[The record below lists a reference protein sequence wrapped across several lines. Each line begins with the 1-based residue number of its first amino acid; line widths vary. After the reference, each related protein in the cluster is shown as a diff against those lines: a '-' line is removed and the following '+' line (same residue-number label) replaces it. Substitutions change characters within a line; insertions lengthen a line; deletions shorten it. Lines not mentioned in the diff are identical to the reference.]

1 MNSEAVKEIVLKV
14 NGDYAERELKKI
26 QQNIVKA
33 RKEKEAFLK
42 NAPDA
47 SSWTKEQEKQ
57 WRELNATI
65 GKGERQLKR
74 WGNSADQIKR
84 VLDNLSG
91 SSMKEL
97 KGNLKSLERMM
108 DSGAI
113 KRNTKDWENLV
124 EAIKSTKNEIQ
135 KIEKEGKIEEKSNS
149 IVKLGALTTIIRGI
163 GDAAAGAYSH
173 AMQFVDA
180 FARMDEAEVQVIKYT
195 GLARS
200 EVESLNESFK
210 KMETRTPREQLNALA
225 ADAGRL
231 GIQSKKDVLDFVAAA
246 DQLNVAL
253 GEDLGADG
261 VKNIG
266 KLAQLFGDDKKMG
279 LKQAML
285 STGSVINELAQSSSA
300 AEGYLMDFA
309 GRVAGVSN
317 QAHMSQAQIMA
328 FASVLDQSMVGVER
342 GATAFQ
348 NVLTALY
355 KKPAEMARA
364 AGLDVKEFARTLQ
377 TDGNAAFLQFLEGLN
392 RTGGIEKLA
401 PILADL
407 KLSGSGVTQTIAALT
422 QNIDKLTAT
431 QSQAAKAFQEGT
443 SVTNEFNQ
451 QNSSA
456 QAKLEMSRKRVED
469 LRIELGQALWPA
481 MTKTNS
487 VIAAGIQI
495 LSSLIRF
502 FSQNSIAL
510 AMLTTAVVGYTLA
523 VKAQTL
529 AEHAR
534 NAAMTIGKAVSMGY
548 NVILNLLRLGY
559 GLMTGNIVMATTAQT
574 ALNAAMAANPIG
586 AVISA
591 LVALVTI
598 IGTAVAAMG
607 LFTSSSDTST
617 RALTAQQQA
626 QQDLQDITSNAN
638 KSIGEQVSKVNT
650 LTAVIHDNSRS
661 LKDRRIAVKELQKI
675 IPSYT
680 AQISNEGRVM
690 HENTNAVKNYIKELR
705 NLAILQGAKD
715 KMAALGGELLDLTD
729 SSSRRENALRIRRD
743 RISKLKKEIPELS
756 AAIDKMVAGGTVTS
770 QDVKAFV
777 EAKKAGKYKDIGW
790 ATWLEQKNV
799 KQLAADIKEAEGWVE
814 EAHNK
819 VAKQNQRIDAI
830 QSSLKRQGINPEDIN
845 KDSAPPTPKETTHAS
860 TTPTT
865 SSKRGKKGKK
875 NKTKTTTKKVVTP
888 DNSEIILESR
898 QAKAELQ
905 KDFAEGRKDIQE
917 YREEMLSIEINATEK
932 QMALFVTAEQKKMDK
947 YKALGEKLIQLKQKQ
962 AEEQQAWSLRDLE
975 RQQSQEEE
983 LLESRYARGLVS
995 EEAYNLQR
1003 NAITLKY
1010 LKKRAELHR
1019 QVGNTEEFEKA
1030 QQQYQKESARQK
1042 LEQVKRLHDA
1052 LKKYREEFSQ
1062 KTPEE
1067 QYQNE
1072 LQLLT
1077 AAKAQALKEANG
1089 QLQEQLQVE
1098 EEFARIFEALRR
1110 KYYDKGGIRDRSTQ
1124 EILQRAGHQASHA
1137 GSGGDMA
1144 DGVTN
1149 LFSQIAAYQNT
1160 QQQLRAQLDDGLI
1173 TRQQYADA
1181 EAEIERQKYERIASY
1196 ATAAYQSIGAML
1208 QSVSQLMQVNY
1219 ENEAASVEERYN
1231 REIQAAGQSSA
1242 RGKILEEKK
1251 QRELARLKN
1260 KYNKRAMAIEI
1271 SQAVA
1276 STAVAAINAYASA
1289 SKVNWILGPI
1299 AAAMAVAAGAV
1310 QIAAITQQHRK
1321 QTAGYFAGGFT
1332 GGRNYRREAGVV
1344 HEGEFVANHEAVN
1357 NPHLLP
1363 MFQLLDYAQR
1373 HNTVASL
1380 TADDARRVM
1389 PSTAGSQASVTVID
1403 TAQPRTA
1410 EAIEQLNRHLEAPI
1424 QTYVTIDGPD
1434 GLARQW
1440 KHYKRLNRE

>member
-97 KGNLKSLERMM
+97 KSNLKSLERLM

-113 KRNTKDWENLV
+113 KRNTKDWDNLV

-163 GDAAAGAYSH
+163 GDAAAGAYSR

-231 GIQSKKDVLDFVAAA
+231 GIQSKKDILDFVAAA

-317 QAHMSQAQIMA
+317 QAHMSQAQIMG

-422 QNIDKLTAT
+422 QNIDKLSAT

-487 VIAAGIQI
+487 VIAAGIQV

-534 NAAMTIGKAVSMGY
+534 NAAMTIGKTVGMGV
-548 NVILNLLRLGY
+548 NVVLNLLRLGY

-598 IGTAVAAMG
+598 IGTVVAAMG
-607 LFTSSSDTST
+607 LFTSSSDKST

-729 SSSRRENALRIRRD
+729 SSSRRENALRIRRN
-743 RISKLKKEIPELS
+743 RISALKREIPELS
-756 AAIDKMVAGGTVTS
+756 AAIDKIVAGGTVTS
-770 QDVKAFV
+770 QDVQAFV
-777 EAKKAGKYKDIGW
+777 EARKAGKYKDIGW
-790 ATWLEQKNV
+790 DTWLKQKNV
-799 KQLAADIKEAEGWVE
+799 RQLAADIKQAEGWVE

-830 QSSLKRQGINPEDIN
+830 QSSLKRQGLNPEDIN
-845 KDSAPPTPKETTHAS
+845 KDAAPPTPKETTHAS
-860 TTPTT
+860 TPTT
-865 SSKRGKKGKK
+865 TSKKGKK
-875 NKTKTTTKKVVTP
+875 KTTTKKVLTP

-917 YREEMLSIEINATEK
+917 YREEMLSIEIAATEK

-1010 LKKRAELHR
+1010 LKKRAELLR

-1062 KTPEE
+1062 KSPEE

-1089 QLQEQLQVE
+1089 QLQEQLHVE
-1098 EEFARIFEALRR
+1098 EEFAKIFEALRR

-1149 LFSQIAAYQNT
+1149 LFSQIAAYKNT

-1181 EAEIERQKYERIASY
+1181 EAEIEKQKYERIASY

-1208 QSVSQLMQVNY
+1208 QSVSQLMQANY

-1289 SKVNWILGPI
+1289 SKVSWILGPI

-1321 QTAGYFAGGFT
+1321 QSAGYFAGGFT

>member
-26 QQNIVKA
+26 QQDIVKA

-57 WRELNATI
+57 WRELNSTI
-65 GKGERQLKR
+65 GKGERQLKK

-97 KGNLKSLERMM
+97 KGNLKSLERLM

-124 EAIKSTKNEIQ
+124 EAIKSTKSEIQ

-163 GDAAAGAYSH
+163 GDAAAGVYSR

-317 QAHMSQAQIMA
+317 QAHMSQAQIMG

-422 QNIDKLTAT
+422 QNIDKLSAT

-487 VIAAGIQI
+487 VIAAGIQV

-548 NVILNLLRLGY
+548 NVVLNLLRLGY
-559 GLMTGNIVMATTAQT
+559 GLMTGNIAMATTAQT

-598 IGTAVAAMG
+598 IGTAVTAMG
-607 LFTSSSDTST
+607 LFTSSSDKST

-729 SSSRRENALRIRRD
+729 SSSRRENALRIRRN
-743 RISKLKKEIPELS
+743 RISALKREIPELS
-756 AAIDKMVAGGTVTS
+756 AAIDKIVAGGTVTS

-777 EAKKAGKYKDIGW
+777 EARKAGKYKDIGW
-790 ATWLEQKNV
+790 DTWLKQKNV
-799 KQLAADIKEAEGWVE
+799 RQLAADIKEAEGWVE

-830 QSSLKRQGINPEDIN
+830 QSSLKRQGLNPEDIN
-845 KDSAPPTPKETTHAS
+845 KDSAPPTPKEAPHAS

-865 SSKRGKKGKK
+865 NSKKGKK
-875 NKTKTTTKKVVTP
+875 GNKHKTTTKKVLTP

-1062 KTPEE
+1062 KSPEE

-1089 QLQEQLQVE
+1089 QLQEQLHVE

-1110 KYYDKGGIRDRSTQ
+1110 KYYDKGGLNDRSTQ
-1124 EILQRAGHQASHA
+1124 EILQRAGHQSFHA

-1144 DGVTN
+1144 DGATN

-1251 QRELARLKN
+1251 QRDLARLKN

-1321 QTAGYFAGGFT
+1321 QSAGYFAGGFT

-1410 EAIEQLNRHLEAPI
+1410 EAIEQLNRRLEAPI

-1434 GLARQW
+1434 GIAHQW

>member
-1 MNSEAVKEIVLKV
+1 MNSEAIKEIVLKV

-26 QQNIVKA
+26 QQDIVKA

-65 GKGERQLKR
+65 GKGERQLKK
-74 WGNSADQIKR
+74 WGNSADQVKR

-91 SSMKEL
+91 ASMKEL
-97 KGNLKSLERMM
+97 KSNLKSLERLM

-113 KRNTKDWENLV
+113 KRNTDDWKLLN
-124 EAIKSTKNEIQ
+124 EAIIKTKAEITHI
-135 KIEKEGKIEEKSNS
+135 KEETNIEKESNS

-163 GDAAAGAYSH
+163 GDAAAGAYSR

-231 GIQSKKDVLDFVAAA
+231 GIQSKKDILDFVAAA

-317 QAHMSQAQIMA
+317 QAHMSQAQIMG

-422 QNIDKLTAT
+422 QNIDKLSAT

-487 VIAAGIQI
+487 VIAAGIQV

-510 AMLTTAVVGYTLA
+510 TMLTTAVVGYTLA

-534 NAAMTIGKAVSMGY
+534 NAAMTIGKAVSIGY
-548 NVILNLLRLGY
+548 NVVLNLLRLGY

-607 LFTSSSDTST
+607 LFTSSSDKST

-729 SSSRRENALRIRRD
+729 SSSRRENALRIRRN
-743 RISKLKKEIPELS
+743 RISALKREIPELS
-756 AAIDKMVAGGTVTS
+756 AAIDKIVAGGTVTS
-770 QDVKAFV
+770 QDVQAFV
-777 EAKKAGKYKDIGW
+777 EARKAGKYKDIGW
-790 ATWLEQKNV
+790 DTWLKQKNV
-799 KQLAADIKEAEGWVE
+799 RQLAADIKQAEGWVE

-830 QSSLKRQGINPEDIN
+830 QSSLKRQGLNPEDIN

-865 SSKRGKKGKK
+865 NSKKGKK
-875 NKTKTTTKKVVTP
+875 GNKHKTKTTTKKVLTP

-932 QMALFVTAEQKKMDK
+932 QMALFVTSEQKKMDK

-1089 QLQEQLQVE
+1089 QLQEQLRVE

-1251 QRELARLKN
+1251 QRDLARLKN

-1321 QTAGYFAGGFT
+1321 QSAGYFTGGFT

>member
-26 QQNIVKA
+26 QQDIVKA

-57 WRELNATI
+57 WRELNSTI
-65 GKGERQLKR
+65 GKGERQLKK

-97 KGNLKSLERMM
+97 KGNLKSLERLM

-124 EAIKSTKNEIQ
+124 EAIKSTKSEIQ

-163 GDAAAGAYSH
+163 GDAAAGAYSR

-195 GLARS
+195 GLAHS

-317 QAHMSQAQIMA
+317 QAHMSQAQIMG

-422 QNIDKLTAT
+422 QNIDKLSAT

-487 VIAAGIQI
+487 VIATGIQV

-534 NAAMTIGKAVSMGY
+534 NAAMTIGKAIGVGF
-548 NVILNLLRLGY
+548 NVVLNLLRLGY
-559 GLMTGNIVMATTAQT
+559 GLMTGNIAMATTAQT

-607 LFTSSSDTST
+607 LFTSSSDKST

-729 SSSRRENALRIRRD
+729 SSSRRENALRIRRN
-743 RISKLKKEIPELS
+743 RISALKREIPELS
-756 AAIDKMVAGGTVTS
+756 AAIDKIVAGGTVTS

-777 EAKKAGKYKDIGW
+777 EARNAGKYKNIGW
-790 ATWLEQKNV
+790 DTWLKQKNV
-799 KQLAADIKEAEGWVE
+799 RQLAADIKEAEGWVE

-830 QSSLKRQGINPEDIN
+830 QSSLKRQGLNPEDIN
-845 KDSAPPTPKETTHAS
+845 KDSAPPTPKETSHAS

-865 SSKRGKKGKK
+865 SSKKG
-875 NKTKTTTKKVVTP
+875 NKGNKHKTTTKKVVTP

-917 YREEMLSIEINATEK
+917 YREEMLSIEIDATEK

-1089 QLQEQLQVE
+1089 QLQEQLHVE

-1110 KYYDKGGIRDRSTQ
+1110 KYYDKGGLRDRSTQ

-1181 EAEIERQKYERIASY
+1181 EAEIEKQKYERIASY

-1321 QTAGYFAGGFT
+1321 QSAGYFAGGFT

>member
-26 QQNIVKA
+26 QQDIVKA

-65 GKGERQLKR
+65 GKGERQLKK

-97 KGNLKSLERMM
+97 KGNLKSLERLM

-124 EAIKSTKNEIQ
+124 EAIKSTKSEIQ

-163 GDAAAGAYSH
+163 GDAAAGAYSR

-317 QAHMSQAQIMA
+317 QAHMSQAQIMG

-401 PILADL
+401 PIL
-407 KLSGSGVTQTIAALT
+407 LS
-422 QNIDKLTAT
+422 AT
-431 QSQAAKAFQEGT
+431 QIQAAKAFQEGT

-487 VIAAGIQI
+487 VIAAGIQV

-510 AMLTTAVVGYTLA
+510 IMLTTAVVGYTLA

-534 NAAMTIGKAVSMGY
+534 NAAMTIGKTIGAGF
-548 NVILNLLRLGY
+548 NVVLNLLRLGY

-574 ALNAAMAANPIG
+574 ALNASMAANPIG

-607 LFTSSSDTST
+607 LFSSSSDKST

-729 SSSRRENALRIRRD
+729 SSSRRENALRIRRN
-743 RISKLKKEIPELS
+743 RISALKREIPELS
-756 AAIDKMVAGGTVTS
+756 AAIDKIVAGGTVTS

-777 EAKKAGKYKDIGW
+777 AARNKGKYKDIGW
-790 ATWLEQKNV
+790 DTWLKQKNV
-799 KQLAADIKEAEGWVE
+799 RQLAADIKEAEGWVE

-830 QSSLKRQGINPEDIN
+830 QSSLKRQGLNPEDIN
-845 KDSAPPTPKETTHAS
+845 KDSAPPTPKETSHAS

-865 SSKRGKKGKK
+865 NSKKGKK
-875 NKTKTTTKKVVTP
+875 GNKHKTTTKKVLTP

-917 YREEMLSIEINATEK
+917 YREEMLSIEIDATEK

-947 YKALGEKLIQLKQKQ
+947 YKALGEKLIKLKQQQ

-975 RQQSQEEE
+975 RQQSEEEE

-1010 LKKRAELHR
+1010 LKKRAELLR
-1019 QVGNTEEFEKA
+1019 QVGNTEEFEKT

-1062 KTPEE
+1062 KSPEE

-1072 LQLLT
+1072 IQLLT

-1098 EEFARIFEALRR
+1098 KEFAKIFEALRR

-1160 QQQLRAQLDDGLI
+1160 QQQLRAQLDAGLI

-1181 EAEIERQKYERIASY
+1181 EAEIEKQKYERIASY

-1208 QSVSQLMQVNY
+1208 QSVSQLMQANY

-1242 RGKILEEKK
+1242 RGKMLEEQK
-1251 QRELARLKN
+1251 QRDLARLKN
-1260 KYNKRAMAIEI
+1260 KYNRRAMAIEI

-1289 SKVNWILGPI
+1289 SKVSWILGPI

-1410 EAIEQLNRHLEAPI
+1410 EAIEQLNRRLEAPI

>member
-57 WRELNATI
+57 WRELNSTI
-65 GKGERQLKR
+65 GKGERQLKK

-97 KGNLKSLERMM
+97 KGNLKSLERLM

-124 EAIKSTKNEIQ
+124 EAIKSTKSEIQ

-163 GDAAAGAYSH
+163 GDAAAGAYSS

-317 QAHMSQAQIMA
+317 QAHMSQAQIMG

-422 QNIDKLTAT
+422 QNIDKLSAT

-487 VIAAGIQI
+487 VIAAGIQV

-510 AMLTTAVVGYTLA
+510 IMLTTAVVGYTLA

-534 NAAMTIGKAVSMGY
+534 NAAMTIGKTIGTGFYLV
-548 NVILNLLRLGY
+548 LNLLRLGY

-607 LFTSSSDTST
+607 FFTSSSDKST

-729 SSSRRENALRIRRD
+729 SSSRRENALRIRRN
-743 RISKLKKEIPELS
+743 RISALKKEIPELS

-777 EAKKAGKYKDIGW
+777 AAKKAGKYKDIGW

-799 KQLAADIKEAEGWVE
+799 RKLAADIKEAEGWVE

-819 VAKQNQRIDAI
+819 VTKQNQRIDAI
-830 QSSLKRQGINPEDIN
+830 QASLKRQGINPEDIN
-845 KDSAPPTPKETTHAS
+845 KDAALPTPKETAHAS

-865 SSKRGKKGKK
+865 NSKKGKK
-875 NKTKTTTKKVVTP
+875 KATKKVVTP

-917 YREEMLSIEINATEK
+917 YREEMLSIEIDATEK
-932 QMALFVTAEQKKMDK
+932 QMALFVTAEQKKMAK
-947 YKALGEKLIQLKQKQ
+947 YKSLGEKLIQLKQKQ

-983 LLESRYARGLVS
+983 VLESRYARGLVS

-1010 LKKRAELHR
+1010 LKKRAALLR
-1019 QVGNTEEFEKA
+1019 QVGNTEEFEKT

-1042 LEQVKRLHDA
+1042 LEQVKRLHEV
-1052 LKKYREEFSQ
+1052 LKKYREEMHQ
-1062 KTPEE
+1062 KSPEE

-1089 QLQEQLQVE
+1089 QLQEQLRVE
-1098 EEFARIFEALRR
+1098 EEFAKIFEALRR
-1110 KYYDKGGIRDRSTQ
+1110 KYYDKGGLRDRSTQ
-1124 EILQRAGHQASHA
+1124 EILQRTGHQSSSA

-1149 LFSQIAAYQNT
+1149 LFSQIAAYHNT
-1160 QQQLRAQLDDGLI
+1160 QQQLRAQLNAGLI

-1181 EAEIERQKYERIASY
+1181 EVEIEKQKYERIASY
-1196 ATAAYQSIGAML
+1196 ATAAYQTIGAML
-1208 QSVSQLMQVNY
+1208 QSVSQLMQANY

-1242 RGKILEEKK
+1242 RGKLLEEKK

-1260 KYNKRAMAIEI
+1260 RYNRRAMAIEI

-1321 QTAGYFAGGFT
+1321 QTAGYFTGGFT

-1410 EAIEQLNRHLEAPI
+1410 EAIEQLNRRLEAPI

-1434 GLARQW
+1434 GIARQW
-1440 KHYKRLNRE
+1440 KHYKRLNREK

>member
-57 WRELNATI
+57 WRELNSTI

-97 KGNLKSLERMM
+97 KGNLKSLERLM

-163 GDAAAGAYSH
+163 GDAAAGAYSR

-317 QAHMSQAQIMA
+317 QAHMSQAQIMG

-355 KKPAEMARA
+355 KKPAEMART

-487 VIAAGIQI
+487 VIAAGIQM
-495 LSSLIRF
+495 LSLLIRF

-510 AMLTTAVVGYTLA
+510 IMLTTAVVGYTLA

-534 NAAMTIGKAVSMGY
+534 NAAMTIGKTILTGFGIV
-548 NVILNLLRLGY
+548 LNLLRLGY

-607 LFTSSSDTST
+607 LFTSSSDKST

-626 QQDLQDITSNAN
+626 QQDCNEASQ
-638 KSIGEQVSKVNT
+638 Q
-650 LTAVIHDNSRS
+650 S
-661 LKDRRIAVKELQKI
+661 LKTIDQERARINELRKI
-675 IPSYT
+675 I
-680 AQISNEGRVM
+680 QD
-690 HENTNAVKNYIKELR
+690 NTRSIQERRNAIKELEKTVPGYHASLSKEGKLTEK
-705 NLAILQGAKD
+705 NTEKIKDYLKTLEKKALAEALYDKLKDIMAQQANAEIAAQKWENGLKYREKVVKDKMDKGLINKDGTVYAETASGDGYYVFSDDIQLARADKAKVDFYKKQVADLKTKKETLLKYAKD
-715 KMAALGGELLDLTD
+715 KGADRQLSDTIAAAGANTD
-729 SSSRRENALRIRRD
+729 NNSQKS
-743 RISKLKKEIPELS
+743 
-756 AAIDKMVAGGTVTS
+756 TS
-770 QDVKAFV
+770 
-777 EAKKAGKYKDIGW
+777 YTI
-790 ATWLEQKNV
+790 
-799 KQLAADIKEAEGWVE
+799 
-814 EAHNK
+814 
-819 VAKQNQRIDAI
+819 
-830 QSSLKRQGINPEDIN
+830 
-845 KDSAPPTPKETTHAS
+845 
-860 TTPTT
+860 PTT
-865 SSKRGKKGKK
+865 TKKKK
-875 NKTKTTTKKVVTP
+875 KKTTTKKVLAP

-917 YREEMLSIEINATEK
+917 YREEMLSIEIAATEK

-1062 KTPEE
+1062 KSPEE

-1149 LFSQIAAYQNT
+1149 LFSQIAAYKNT

-1181 EAEIERQKYERIASY
+1181 EAEIEKQKYERIASY

-1208 QSVSQLMQVNY
+1208 QSVSQLMQINY

-1321 QTAGYFAGGFT
+1321 QSAGYFTGGFT

>member
-26 QQNIVKA
+26 QQDIVKA

-57 WRELNATI
+57 WRELNSTI
-65 GKGERQLKR
+65 GKGERQLKK

-97 KGNLKSLERMM
+97 KGNLKSLERLM

-124 EAIKSTKNEIQ
+124 EAIKSTKSEIQ

-163 GDAAAGAYSH
+163 GDAAAGVYSR

-317 QAHMSQAQIMA
+317 QAHMSQAQIMG

-407 KLSGSGVTQTIAALT
+407 KLSGSGVTQAIAALT
-422 QNIDKLTAT
+422 QNIDKLSAT

-487 VIAAGIQI
+487 VIAAGIQV

-548 NVILNLLRLGY
+548 NVVLNLLRLGY

-607 LFTSSSDTST
+607 LFTSSSDKST

-690 HENTNAVKNYIKELR
+690 HENANAVKNYIKELR

-729 SSSRRENALRIRRD
+729 SSSRRENALRIRRN
-743 RISKLKKEIPELS
+743 RISALKREIPELS

-777 EAKKAGKYKDIGW
+777 AAREKGKYKDIGW

-799 KQLAADIKEAEGWVE
+799 RQLAADIKEAEGWVE

-830 QSSLKRQGINPEDIN
+830 QASLKRQGLNPEDIN
-845 KDSAPPTPKETTHAS
+845 KDSAPPTPKEAPHAS

-865 SSKRGKKGKK
+865 NSKKGKK
-875 NKTKTTTKKVVTP
+875 GNKHKTTKKVVTP

-905 KDFAEGRKDIQE
+905 IDFAEGRKDIQE
-917 YREEMLSIEINATEK
+917 YREEILSIEIDATEK

-1042 LEQVKRLHDA
+1042 LEQVKRLHEV
-1052 LKKYREEFSQ
+1052 LKKYREEMRQ
-1062 KTPEE
+1062 KSPDE

-1098 EEFARIFEALRR
+1098 KEFAQIFDALRR
-1110 KYYDKGGIRDRSTQ
+1110 KYYDKGGLNDRSTQ
-1124 EILQRAGHQASHA
+1124 EILQRAGHQSFHA

-1149 LFSQIAAYQNT
+1149 LFSQIAAYHNT
-1160 QQQLRAQLDDGLI
+1160 QQQLRAQLDAGLI

-1181 EAEIERQKYERIASY
+1181 EAEIEKQKYERIASY

-1208 QSVSQLMQVNY
+1208 QSVSQLMQANY

-1242 RGKILEEKK
+1242 RGKLLEEKK

-1260 KYNKRAMAIEI
+1260 RYNQRAMAIEI

-1276 STAVAAINAYASA
+1276 STALAAINAYASA

-1344 HEGEFVANHEAVN
+1344 HEGEFVANHDAVN

-1410 EAIEQLNRHLEAPI
+1410 EAIEQLNRRLEAPI

-1434 GLARQW
+1434 GIAHQW

>member
-26 QQNIVKA
+26 QQDIVKA

-57 WRELNATI
+57 WRELNSTI
-65 GKGERQLKR
+65 GKGERQLKK

-97 KGNLKSLERMM
+97 KGNLKSLERLM

-124 EAIKSTKNEIQ
+124 EAIKSTKSEIQ

-163 GDAAAGAYSH
+163 GDAAAGVYSR

-317 QAHMSQAQIMA
+317 QAHMSQAQIMG

-422 QNIDKLTAT
+422 QNIDKLSAT

-487 VIAAGIQI
+487 VIAAGIQV

-548 NVILNLLRLGY
+548 NVVLNLLRLGY

-607 LFTSSSDTST
+607 LFTSSSDKST

-690 HENTNAVKNYIKELR
+690 HENANAVKNYIKELR

-729 SSSRRENALRIRRD
+729 SSSRRENALRIRRN
-743 RISKLKKEIPELS
+743 RISALKREIPELS

-777 EAKKAGKYKDIGW
+777 AAREKGKYKDIGW

-799 KQLAADIKEAEGWVE
+799 RQLAADIKEAEGWVE

-845 KDSAPPTPKETTHAS
+845 KDSAPPTPKETAHAS
-860 TTPTT
+860 TPTT
-865 SSKRGKKGKK
+865 TSKKGKK
-875 NKTKTTTKKVVTP
+875 KTTTKKVLTP

-917 YREEMLSIEINATEK
+917 YREEMLSIEIDTTEK

-1062 KTPEE
+1062 KSPEE
-1067 QYQNE
+1067 QYQDE

-1089 QLQEQLQVE
+1089 QLQEQLHVE

-1181 EAEIERQKYERIASY
+1181 EAEIEKQKYERIASY

-1208 QSVSQLMQVNY
+1208 QSVSQLMQANY

-1242 RGKILEEKK
+1242 RGKMLEEQK
-1251 QRELARLKN
+1251 QRDLARLKN
-1260 KYNKRAMAIEI
+1260 KYNRRAMAIEI

-1289 SKVNWILGPI
+1289 SKVSWILGPI

-1321 QTAGYFAGGFT
+1321 QSAGYFAGGFT

>member
-26 QQNIVKA
+26 QQDIVKA

-57 WRELNATI
+57 WRELNSTI

-97 KGNLKSLERMM
+97 KGNLKSLERLM

-163 GDAAAGAYSH
+163 GDAAAGAYSS

-317 QAHMSQAQIMA
+317 QAHMSQAQIMG

-377 TDGNAAFLQFLEGLN
+377 TDGNTAFLQFLEGLN

-422 QNIDKLTAT
+422 QNIDKLSAT

-534 NAAMTIGKAVSMGY
+534 NAAMTIGKAVSIGY
-548 NVILNLLRLGY
+548 NVVLNLLRLGY

-607 LFTSSSDTST
+607 LFTSSSDKST

-729 SSSRRENALRIRRD
+729 SSSRRENALRIRRN
-743 RISKLKKEIPELS
+743 RISALKREIPELS
-756 AAIDKMVAGGTVTS
+756 AAIDKIVAGGTVTS
-770 QDVKAFV
+770 QDVQAFV
-777 EAKKAGKYKDIGW
+777 AARKKGKYKDIGW
-790 ATWLEQKNV
+790 DTWLKQKNV
-799 KQLAADIKEAEGWVE
+799 RQLAADIKEAEGWVE

-830 QSSLKRQGINPEDIN
+830 QSSLKRQGLNPEDIN
-845 KDSAPPTPKETTHAS
+845 KDSLPTSPTSPTS
-860 TTPTT
+860 PRTPN
-865 SSKRGKKGKK
+865 SKKGKK
-875 NKTKTTTKKVVTP
+875 GNKHKTTTKKVITP

-917 YREEMLSIEINATEK
+917 YREEMLSIEIDATEK

-1062 KTPEE
+1062 KSPEE

-1089 QLQEQLQVE
+1089 QLQEQLRVE

-1389 PSTAGSQASVTVID
+1389 PSTAGSQASITVID

>member
-26 QQNIVKA
+26 QQDIVKA

-65 GKGERQLKR
+65 GKGERQLKK
-74 WGNSADQIKR
+74 WGNSAEQVKR

-97 KGNLKSLERMM
+97 KGNLKSLEKLM

-113 KRNTKDWENLV
+113 KRNTKDWEDLV
-124 EAIKSTKNEIQ
+124 EAIKSTKSEIQ

-163 GDAAAGAYSH
+163 GDAAAGAYSR

-231 GIQSKKDVLDFVAAA
+231 GIQSKKDILDFVAAA

-317 QAHMSQAQIMA
+317 QAHMSQAQIMG

-487 VIAAGIQI
+487 VIAAGIQV

-534 NAAMTIGKAVSMGY
+534 NAAMTIGRAVSMGY
-548 NVILNLLRLGY
+548 NVVLNLLRLGY

-607 LFTSSSDTST
+607 LFTSSSDKST

-729 SSSRRENALRIRRD
+729 SSSRRENALRIRRN
-743 RISKLKKEIPELS
+743 RISALKREIPELS
-756 AAIDKMVAGGTVTS
+756 AAIDKIVAGGTVTS
-770 QDVKAFV
+770 QDVQAFV
-777 EAKKAGKYKDIGW
+777 EARKAGKYKDIGW
-790 ATWLEQKNV
+790 DTWLKQKNV
-799 KQLAADIKEAEGWVE
+799 RQLAADIKQAEGWVE

-845 KDSAPPTPKETTHAS
+845 KDAAPPTPKETTHAS
-860 TTPTT
+860 TLPTT
-865 SSKRGKKGKK
+865 NSKKGKKGKK
-875 NKTKTTTKKVVTP
+875 HKTTTKKVLTP

-975 RQQSQEEE
+975 RQQSEEEE

-1010 LKKRAELHR
+1010 LKKRAELLR

-1062 KTPEE
+1062 KSPEE

-1110 KYYDKGGIRDRSTQ
+1110 KYYDKGGLRDRSTQ
-1124 EILQRAGHQASHA
+1124 EILQRAGHQSSHA

-1149 LFSQIAAYQNT
+1149 LFSQIAAYKNT

-1289 SKVNWILGPI
+1289 SKVSWILGPI